1 MSYKQSFLASYYQ
14 VMPVGV
20 TKSACKVTVNY
31 AMSIYWH
38 HPATKTKLWTERHHH
53 IAGTSLNLWFGTL
66 FAKKTSLDSFLA
78 SNKNTES
85 ILLYYS
91 MISATLYSRIFLADD
106 LGHLLVSSLQF
117 FFFQAMISHK
127 HLFSLHLPYREM
139 QHDHPAL
146 ASFLYFIEISLW
158 VVCVASICSE
168 M

>member
-1 MSYKQSFLASYYQ
+1 MQSH
-14 VMPVGV
+14 
-20 TKSACKVTVNY
+20 TVNY

-53 IAGTSLNLWFGTL
+53 IAVTSLNLWFGTL

-91 MISATLYSRIFLADD
+91 MISATSYSRIFLADD

-117 FFFQAMISHK
+117 FFSR
-127 HLFSLHLPYREM
+127 L
-139 QHDHPAL
+139 
-146 ASFLYFIEISLW
+146 
-158 VVCVASICSE
+158 
-168 M
+168 